1 MRRGAAASLLVLA
14 VVVTGCAPAVDPA
27 WVAPTWPADQVRVL
41 EAAPEPLD
49 AAALALTP
57 QRIRSDG
64 VQARMSYLP
73 GTTGAAEVLNSR
85 IDSIVRNAAGDSYTP
100 TVGEQGAGLGDRGCV
115 RGSTLRPA
123 AEVLADPTLGPGD
136 GIAVV
141 CDVVAAVGDLL
152 GQRIRLVAG
161 TADSITSDTATV
173 LYIDTA
179 SGELVDGAGLWA
191 DGAGETLRDDIVE
204 ALRRD
209 AGALGLAPIAPPDEA
224 QAALIAA
231 GLADTVPG
239 ADGSLVFTLPAGF
252 STPEL
257 TGLGVPATPGPMMI
271 EVPADLVAQLAS
283 PFGQRVAAAS
293 SSPYTGPSAVP
304 AGRDW
309 VDCTLLPCVA
319 LTYDDGPSSLTGRLL
334 DEYAEAHAAAT
345 FYMLGQYAS
354 RNPAMVRRVA
364 DEGHLIG
371 SHTWNHPSL
380 PSLDDDEI
388 ASQLTRTRD
397 LLRRLS
403 GQPVATFRPP
413 YGEYNSRVLTAAGQ
427 PAILWSVDTRDWA
440 GPPDDVLLAR
450 AIDEPRP
457 GGIVLFHDTHERS
470 VRLAPT
476 IIAGLRDRG
485 FTPVTVL
492 QLFDGK
498 LPTAGA
504 WRSAG

>member
-1 MRRGAAASLLVLA
+1 MRRAAAASTLLVAL
-14 VVVTGCAPAVDPA
+14 VVTGCAPAVDAA
-27 WVAPTWPADQVRVL
+27 WIAPTWPADRVRVL
-41 EAAPEPLD
+41 EAVPEPLD

-73 GTTGAAEVLNSR
+73 GATGAAKTLNTR
-85 IDSIVRNAAGDSYTP
+85 IDDIVRTAAGDSYTP
-100 TVGEQGAGLGDRGCV
+100 TVGEQGSGLGERGCV

-123 AEVLADPTLGPGD
+123 AEVLADPALGPGD
-136 GIAVV
+136 GVAVV
-141 CDVVAAVGDLL
+141 CDVVAAAGDVL
-152 GQRIRLVAG
+152 GQRMRVVAG
-161 TADSITSDTATV
+161 TADSVTSDTATV
-173 LYIDTA
+173 LYVDTA
-179 SGELVDGAGLWA
+179 SGELVDGAGLWI

-239 ADGSLVFTLPAGF
+239 ADGALVFVLPAGF

-257 TGLGVPATPGPMMI
+257 TDLGVPATPEPMAI
-271 EVPADLVAQLAS
+271 EVPADLVAELAS
-283 PFGQRVAAAS
+283 PFGRRVAAAS
-293 SSPYTGPSAVP
+293 GSPYTGPAAVP

-334 DEYAEAHAAAT
+334 DVFAEAHAAAT
-345 FYMLGQYAS
+345 FYMLGQYAAG
-354 RNPAMVRRVA
+354 NPSMVRRVA
-364 DEGHLIG
+364 DEGHIIG
-371 SHTWNHPSL
+371 SHTWDHPSL
-380 PSLDDDEI
+380 PSLDDAEI
-388 ASQLTRTRD
+388 RSQLTRTRD
-397 LLRRLS
+397 VLRQLS

-440 GPPDDVLLAR
+440 GPSDDVLLTR

-470 VRLAPT
+470 VRLAPA

-485 FTPVTVL
+485 FTPVTIT
-492 QLFDGK
+492 QLWDGS